1 MWITPYCNL
10 VFPSKCYPQTLAE
23 LARQHEPFKRSVGLE
38 QSDQQAIWNYGIWN
52 YGITELWNYGI
63 MKLWNYG
70 LQHPPGKGCSTPLVE
85 GAAPPS
91 RGSSTPWQREQ
102 HPLAEGAAPPGRGS
116 STPWQ
121 RVQHPLALILAPSEV
136 LDFAKLLMY
145 LSSQVHLWS
154 SVLWMLEEYYMDEK
168 DLV

>member
-1 MWITPYCNL
+1 
-10 VFPSKCYPQTLAE
+10 
-23 LARQHEPFKRSVGLE
+23 
-38 QSDQQAIWNYGIWN
+38 
-52 YGITELWNYGI
+52 

-91 RGSSTPWQREQ
+91 
-102 HPLAEGAAPPGRGS
+102 RGS

-154 SVLWMLEEYYMDEK
+154 SVLWMLEEYY
-168 DLV
+168 LVGFKCFVESFFSGLQGKFWLKPMHN

>member
-1 MWITPYCNL
+1 MSTYQSCTDRLIPLQCNVNHPL
-10 VFPSKCYPQTLAE
+10 LQSCFPLQMLPTNFGRTCQAARAFQAKCWAGAE
-23 LARQHEPFKRSVGLE
+23 RSAGYMELWNLE
-38 QSDQQAIWNYGIWN
+38 LWN

-91 RGSSTPWQREQ
+91 RGSSTPWQR
-102 HPLAEGAAPPGRGS
+102 
-116 STPWQ
+116 
-121 RVQHPLALILAPSEV
+121 VQHPLALILAPSEV

-145 LSSQVHLWS
+145 LSSQVLLWS
-154 SVLWMLEEYYMDEK
+154 SLLWMLEEY
-168 DLV
+168 

>member
-91 RGSSTPWQREQ
+91 RGSSTPWQR
-102 HPLAEGAAPPGRGS
+102 
-116 STPWQ
+116 
-121 RVQHPLALILAPSEV
+121 VQHPLALILAPSEV

>member
-1 MWITPYCNL
+1 
-10 VFPSKCYPQTLAE
+10 
-23 LARQHEPFKRSVGLE
+23 
-38 QSDQQAIWNYGIWN
+38 
-52 YGITELWNYGI
+52 

-91 RGSSTPWQREQ
+91 
-102 HPLAEGAAPPGRGS
+102 RGS

-154 SVLWMLEEYYMDEK
+154 SVLWMLEEYYNLNFGRNNL
-168 DLV
+168 DLCQTASPEERSKFYQDCLYPRLLVSQLVSVVLFNKEGET